1 VKKEIKWAISTL
13 ACLPGLAAILLDLWV
28 PPGMSKILLGA
39 VIEACGIITLLIFNR
54 RANEFKAFD
63 KRRLHRNSVMW
74 VSIFIFSLISYFVIY
89 DLKVIYSERYDEAL
103 LIPFGANEKLDIMVS
118 KSGGLS
124 SAINV
129 YGPQA
134 LRDVINDDRVAFA
147 ATKVAFFANYLLIFV
162 ALTLAFAWS
171 ATRGQNNRR

>member
-1 VKKEIKWAISTL
+1 MKKEINWAKSTI
-13 ACLPGLAAILLDLWV
+13 ACLPGLAAILFNLWV
-28 PPGMSKILLGA
+28 PPDMSKILLGA
-39 VIEACGIITLLIFNR
+39 TIEACCIISLLIFNR
-54 RANEFKAFD
+54 RANEFKAFE
-63 KRRLHRNSVMW
+63 KRRLHRNSLLW

-89 DLKVIYSERYDEAL
+89 DLKVIYSERYDETL

-124 SAINV
+124 SAINT

-134 LRDVINDDRVAFA
+134 LRDVINDGRISIA
-147 ATKVAFFANYLLIFV
+147 ATKVAFFANYLVIFV